1 MSIKADC
8 DVHALHRAEIEALL
22 MAVPLRE
29 IEADDLKKI
38 TPHYQQRISESRA
51 KFKASGHRFE
61 NVPRFD
67 VMADGTKRKRDG
79 AYRYVPYRKLG
90 RDAGELV
97 PRGWNND
104 GPYQDDS
111 FRLKG

>member
-1 MSIKADC
+1 MSTKSDC

-51 KFKASGHRFE
+51 RFKALGHRFE
-61 NVPRFD
+61 NVERFD
-67 VMADGTKRKRDG
+67 MQADGTKRKRDG

-90 RDAGELV
+90 RDASELI
-97 PRGWNND
+97 PRGWTND
-104 GPYQDDS
+104 GPYQEE